1 MQWTAWKSPAK
12 GKQFKGYSANTH
24 TRFWTRFSIWQGKYG
39 VRTMKIAFGAK
50 VAVKG
55 MRKNPDI
62 CRDTAKLAVWR
73 TCYVGK
79 HALTIS

>member
-1 MQWTAWKSPAK
+1 
-12 GKQFKGYSANTH
+12 
-24 TRFWTRFSIWQGKYG
+24 
-39 VRTMKIAFGAK
+39 MKIAFGAK